1 MELNSKSKPSPNLST
16 WEFQRLEYV
25 QTTSSLNSEFAH
37 FKQFGAIAA
46 PSDEVVVYTLP
57 AHAESEEVIHVP
69 HGYRCLQVSSGKAW
83 ISYKGRDHLLKAG
96 DELCFDRHSEE
107 AVISST
113 GKAPLTFLISA

>member
-1 MELNSKSKPSPNLST
+1 MNTNPDKEALKLTT
-16 WEFQRLEYV
+16 WEFQRLEYLK
-25 QTTSSLNSEFAH
+25 TTASLNSEFAH

-46 PSDEVVVYTLP
+46 SSDEVVEYTLP
-57 AHAESEEVIHVP
+57 AHTESGEVIHVP

-113 GKAPLTFLISA
+113 GKAPLTFQISA